1 MMADT
6 LRVLLVE
13 DSTFDAELIAIALE
27 NEGFRYS
34 LTRVDSEPDY
44 LVELAANPDV
54 ILSDWRLP
62 TFSGMRAL
70 HLLNES
76 GLAIPFIIVSSVI
89 GEELA
94 VDALHEG
101 AADYVLKDRLAR
113 LGTAVRR
120 ALESRRLREERQR
133 ADADLRLAATVF
145 ESSAEGVVVTDPD
158 GTILAVNGAF
168 EEITGYGEAEALGQ
182 NPRLLKS
189 GRQDENFYRN
199 MWASLLATGRWRG
212 ELWNRRKSG
221 EIYPEWATLSAVKG
235 ADGQTTNYVCVFS
248 DLADVRRAQDEAD
261 FLVHHDA
268 LTALP
273 NRLLLLDRIDQAL
286 RRARDDAAPVAVVI
300 VDLDRFGT
308 VNDAFGHPFG
318 DEVLKAVA
326 ERIGGHLGGADSL
339 ARFGGDEFA
348 IVLDGSGSAAHV
360 AAEMLGLQERL
371 ARPFRIQDHEIVV
384 TGTIGVSLF
393 PEDGIDGG
401 TLLMHAETAVRQ
413 AKAAGRGTIGF
424 FDVRLAAQLE
434 ERLALERQLRGAV
447 GRQEMLVYYQPQVS
461 LSDGSLVGAEAL
473 VRWQHP
479 DRGLVLPGLF
489 ITLAEDLGI
498 IGEIGQY
505 VLGSVCQQV
514 SDWDALGMRLPRV
527 GVNLSAQQLDEPDLA
542 TSIRDRLAACGLGTD
557 RLELELTESM
567 VVRNS
572 HQVMATLASLR
583 SLGIDLAM
591 DDFGTGH
598 SSLAQLQRL
607 PLARLKIDIAFV
619 RDIGVNRAS
628 EEIIR
633 ATIAI
638 ARTLG
643 LETVAEGVELTEQAD
658 FLREA
663 GCDVAQGYL
672 YSRPLPA
679 AAFLDLYRPIPG

>member
-1 MMADT
+1 
-6 LRVLLVE
+6 LV
-13 DSTFDAELIAIALE
+13 SW
-27 NEGFRYS
+27 S
-34 LTRVDSEPDY
+34 
-44 LVELAANPDV
+44 
-54 ILSDWRLP
+54 
-62 TFSGMRAL
+62 
-70 HLLNES
+70 
-76 GLAIPFIIVSSVI
+76 
-89 GEELA
+89 
-94 VDALHEG
+94 
-101 AADYVLKDRLAR
+101 RLAPR
-113 LGTAVRR
+113 G
-120 ALESRRLREERQR
+120 Q
-133 ADADLRLAATVF
+133 
-145 ESSAEGVVVTDPD
+145 
-158 GTILAVNGAF
+158 GA
-168 EEITGYGEAEALGQ
+168 
-182 NPRLLKS
+182 P
-189 GRQDENFYRN
+189 
-199 MWASLLATGRWRG
+199 
-212 ELWNRRKSG
+212 
-221 EIYPEWATLSAVKG
+221 
-235 ADGQTTNYVCVFS
+235 
-248 DLADVRRAQDEAD
+248 
-261 FLVHHDA
+261 
-268 LTALP
+268 
-273 NRLLLLDRIDQAL
+273 
-286 RRARDDAAPVAVVI
+286 
-300 VDLDRFGT
+300 
-308 VNDAFGHPFG
+308 
-318 DEVLKAVA
+318 
-326 ERIGGHLGGADSL
+326 
-339 ARFGGDEFA
+339 
-348 IVLDGSGSAAHV
+348 
-360 AAEMLGLQERL
+360 
-371 ARPFRIQDHEIVV
+371 
-384 TGTIGVSLF
+384 
-393 PEDGIDGG
+393 
-401 TLLMHAETAVRQ
+401 
-413 AKAAGRGTIGF
+413 
-424 FDVRLAAQLE
+424 DVRLAAQLE

>member
-13 DSTFDAELIAIALE
+13 DSPFDAELIAIALE

-34 LTRVDSEPDY
+34 LTRVDAESTY
-44 LVELAANPDV
+44 LAELAANPDV

-76 GLAIPFIIVSSVI
+76 KLAIPFIIVSSVI

-120 ALESRRLREERQR
+120 ALESRRLREEHHR

-158 GTILAVNGAF
+158 GTILAVNRAF
-168 EEITGYGEAEALGQ
+168 QEITGYGEADALGQ

-189 GRQDENFYRN
+189 GRHDETFYRD
-199 MWASLLATGRWRG
+199 MWASLLTTGRWRG

-221 EIYPEWATLSAVKG
+221 EIYPEWATMSAVKG
-235 ADGQTTNYVCVFS
+235 ADGQTTHFVCVFS
-248 DLADVRRAQDEAD
+248 DLGDVRRAQDEAD
-261 FLVHHDA
+261 FLTHHDA

-300 VDLDRFGT
+300 VDLDRFGA

-326 ERIGGHLGGADSL
+326 ERIGGHLGGGDSL

-348 IVLDGSGSAAHV
+348 IVLDDPSSASAV
-360 AAEMLGLQERL
+360 ASEMLGLQELL

-384 TGTIGVSLF
+384 TSTIGVSLF
-393 PEDGIDGG
+393 PEDGIDGN
-401 TLLMHAETAVRQ
+401 TLLMHAEAAVRQ
-413 AKAAGRGTIGF
+413 TKASGRGTIGF

-447 GRQEMLVYYQPQVS
+447 GRHEMLVYYQPQVS

-479 DRGLVLPGLF
+479 ERGLVLPGLF

-498 IGEIGQY
+498 IGEIGRF
-505 VLGSVCQQV
+505 VLDSVCQQV

-567 VVRNS
+567 VMRNS

-583 SLGIDLAM
+583 SLGIELAM

-607 PLARLKIDIAFV
+607 PLHRLKIDIAFV
-619 RDIGVNRAS
+619 RDIGRNRAS

-638 ARTLG
+638 AQNLG

-679 AAFLDLYRPIPG
+679 AAFLDLYGPTSG